1 MIAAEKLKSAEG
13 LRSHAATLRFSNS
26 DLVEICK
33 LLETPQFRYCSNKEN
48 DSAEARAPGP
58 PSADLVELIT
68 PLAQAAADA
77 ARSPSAPWWC
87 RPLCQHRSRCHGL
100 ALAKAEADPQHYY
113 LMLFARQSPLQVNFL
128 QLRPRPRVVDC
139 SGDDLERVGDCVL
152 SHMEFDYLPPVV
164 LEEWQLDFA
173 EDDDILCLQG
183 VRFRGTYAACGH
195 APEFFERAVAMLPPL
210 GTGREQ
216 SQHNRVQ
223 PPKVPTDLRDALLL
237 QYHWL
242 SASDFTRPRQ
252 HHPHRAVVVDNAELV
267 AHEDGAEGA
276 AAPLAV
282 PLADVD
288 GELVLYDD
296 DAAREE
302 LAVIRAD
309 LSCG

>member
-1 MIAAEKLKSAEG
+1 MAGLGARMAELSPADMAALREDARELRRERAAQNVESIKFLRKTKSDLIAAEKLKSAEG
-13 LRSHAATLRFSNS
+13 LRNHAAALRFSYS

-183 VRFRGTYAACGH
+183 VRFRGTYATCGH
-195 APEFFERAVAMLPPL
+195 APEFF
-210 GTGREQ
+210 
-216 SQHNRVQ
+216 
-223 PPKVPTDLRDALLL
+223 
-237 QYHWL
+237 
-242 SASDFTRPRQ
+242 F
-252 HHPHRAVVVDNAELV
+252 
-267 AHEDGAEGA
+267 
-276 AAPLAV
+276 
-282 PLADVD
+282 
-288 GELVLYDD
+288 
-296 DAAREE
+296 
-302 LAVIRAD
+302 
-309 LSCG
+309 